1 MKLIISFEINEGKI
15 GVLIYTKTNVI
26 KYEIWRQH
34 IYHYQQRCI
43 KFHTIHAPFILL
55 YIFIAS

>member
-26 KYEIWRQH
+26 KYEI
-34 IYHYQQRCI
+34 
-43 KFHTIHAPFILL
+43 
-55 YIFIAS
+55 